1 MLRCAGRCWLGCAVV
16 QLPGQQL
23 FACAGRQL
31 PRLSDNYEVRFAM
44 YSNHRPDAACAELHG
59 ELRDLECACSAG
71 HIASC
76 VAIAAPPQIALEP
89 RPPPAF
95 NAVPTSLRA
104 SRAVGAGTWH
114 VSDRVPCSA
123 CESSAGE
130 RCTDRHA
137 TERTTPV
144 SYSTIQY
151 ELECQADAA
160 RTPTRAHAVDTV
172 NFSRFCVFECA

>member
-23 FACAGRQL
+23 FACAGANYLVYPATTRCASRCTQTTARTR
-31 PRLSDNYEVRFAM
+31 PVLSFTLSCAISSVR
-44 YSNHRPDAACAELHG
+44 
-59 ELRDLECACSAG
+59 CSAG